1 MTVNTEVKGTL
12 AKLLA
17 TENLTVEHR
26 QVQTASFD
34 VNNRVLTLP
43 IWKDASST
51 IYDLLVGHEV
61 GHALYTPNIPI
72 DAPKG
77 FVNVIEDA
85 RIERMMKQTYP
96 GLRKSFY
103 DGYREL
109 WHKDFFGVAEGGIEE
124 LAFIDRI
131 NLFFKGN
138 NTIEF
143 NPEEQV
149 WVDRVETTKTF
160 DDVLQLSR
168 ELYEWAKSQENAK
181 EAQLPDQLNVDWDNP
196 TAGNEIEQEF
206 QPEDTSNNDGDNDGP
221 DGDNKKPVNS
231 LTDEELD
238 ELEDLMYDDHIG
250 GNEGSIK
257 ETECVTDR
265 ALQESLETLVD
276 DKADDWQYLDLPK
289 IDIDK
294 ALVPY
299 TKIQEDLN
307 FGIYGFSSSDKQEHD
322 YRRENI
328 AYGEDHYKQ
337 YKKEAQRSVNYL
349 LKQFEMKKSADE
361 YKRAATSKTGV
372 LDTQSLYK
380 YRLSDDIF
388 KRVTVIPEGKNHGL
402 VFFLDWSGSMQHCLL
417 DTLKQTYNLVWFCR
431 KAQIPFRV
439 YAFQNV
445 WDSRGTHPAIKLE
458 EGKTVLGFESGF
470 RLLEFFSSVQSKQS
484 LEKSMEL
491 VYLQVFAMNG
501 HRYSFVQEYT
511 LGGTP
516 LGDAVMCTPQLVN
529 MMKTIEKVQKVNV
542 VCLTDGEANPLSFT
556 KEANK
561 DDYYYSDTRWHTRQ
575 LRYGGKKYM
584 LRDPKTGYTR
594 ELNGSPY
601 QTTKEIVSFYRE
613 ITNFNWVGIRICSKN
628 EMKRSLRVLDYADAD
643 RMENQWSKEKFAS
656 VKKLLGYTEA
666 FFIPSQGMGE
676 GTQDLE
682 VKQKGEVATRAELSR
697 AFKKHMGSKMTNK
710 TILNKFVEQI
720 A

>member
-43 IWKDASST
+43 IWKEASGT

-85 RIERMMKQTYP
+85 RIERLMKETYP
-96 GLRKSFY
+96 GLRRSFY
-103 DGYREL
+103 EGYREL
-109 WHKDFFGVAEGGIEE
+109 WHKDFFGVSDENISE

-138 NTIEF
+138 NEIEF
-143 NPEEQV
+143 NAEEQV
-149 WVDRVETTKTF
+149 WVDRVATTKTF
-160 DDVLQLSR
+160 DDVLELSR
-168 ELYEWAKSQENAK
+168 ELYEWAKSQESAK
-181 EAQLPDQLNVDWDNP
+181 EAQLPEQLNVDWDNP

-238 ELEDLMYDDHIG
+238 DLEDKMYEDDMIG
-250 GNEGSIK
+250 GTEGGVK
-257 ETECVTDR
+257 ETESITDT

-276 DKADDWQYLDLPK
+276 DKAQEWKYLDLPK
-289 IDIDK
+289 INLDEVI
-294 ALVPY
+294 VSHQ
-299 TKIQEDLN
+299 KIQEDLK
-307 FGIYGFSSSDKQEHD
+307 FGIYGFTSSDKYEHD
-322 YRRENI
+322 YRRESI
-328 AYGEDHYKQ
+328 TYGEDHYKS
-337 YKKEAQRSVNYL
+337 YKKDAQRSVNYL

-402 VFFLDWSGSMQHCLL
+402 VFFLDWSGSMSTCLL
-417 DTLKQTYNLVWFCR
+417 DTLKQTYNLIWFCR

-445 WDSRGTHPAIKLE
+445 WNSSGVHPAIKPT
-458 EGKTVLGFESGF
+458 EGKSTLGFEPGF
-470 RLLEFFSSVQSKQS
+470 RLLEFFSSRQNKQS
-484 LEKSMEL
+484 LDKSMEL
-491 VYLQVFAMNG
+491 VYLQAFAMSG
-501 HRYSFVQEYT
+501 RRFQYVQEYT

-529 MMKTIEKVQKVNV
+529 LMKTVDKVQKVNV
-542 VCLTDGEANPLSFT
+542 VCLTDGESNPLNYI
-556 KEANK
+556 KENEGYYG
-561 DDYYYSDTRWHTRQ
+561 DYEFCTRQ
-575 LRYGGKKYM
+575 LRYGGVKYI
-584 LRDPKTGYTR
+584 LRDSKTGYSC
-594 ELNGSPY
+594 EISPSPY
-601 QTTKEIVSFYRE
+601 MTTKEIVGFYRE
-613 ITNFNWVGIRICSKN
+613 ITDFNWVGIRICSKN

-682 VKQKGEVATRAELSR
+682 VKQKGEVATKAELNR

>member
-26 QVQTASFD
+26 NVQTASFD

-43 IWKDASST
+43 IWKDASGT

-85 RIERMMKQTYP
+85 RIERMMKETYP
-96 GLRKSFY
+96 GLKRSFY
-103 DGYREL
+103 QGYREL
-109 WHKDFFGVAEGGIEE
+109 WHKDFFGVRDENISE

-138 NTIEF
+138 NEIEF
-143 NPEEQV
+143 NAEEQV
-149 WVDRVETTKTF
+149 WVDRVATTKTF
-160 DDVLQLSR
+160 EDVLQLSR
-168 ELYEWAKSQENAK
+168 ELYEWAKSQDKANEEQQPIQA
-181 EAQLPDQLNVDWDNP
+181 DIDWDNP
-196 TAGNEIEQEF
+196 AAGNELEQEYQPENTEEGEGEGEDKTPSNQKSIEQ
-206 QPEDTSNNDGDNDGP
+206 Q
-221 DGDNKKPVNS
+221 
-231 LTDEELD
+231 LD
-238 ELEDLMYDDHIG
+238 ELEDAMYDDDMIG
-250 GNEGSIK
+250 GMEGGVK
-257 ETECVTDR
+257 ETESITDR

-276 DKADDWQYLDLPK
+276 DKAQEWKYLDLPK
-289 IDIDK
+289 IDLNK
-294 ALVPY
+294 VLVSHK
-299 TKIQEDLN
+299 KIQEDLN
-307 FGIYGFSSSDKQEHD
+307 FGIYGFTSSDKNEHD
-322 YRRENI
+322 YRRESI
-328 AYGEDHYKQ
+328 TYGEDHYKT
-337 YKKEAQRSVNYL
+337 YKKDAQRSVNYL

-402 VFFLDWSGSMQHCLL
+402 VFFLDWSGSMGNCLL

-445 WDSRGTHPAIKLE
+445 WNSSGVHPAITLDDD
-458 EGKTVLGFESGF
+458 KTTLGFDPGF
-470 RLLEFFSSVQSKQS
+470 RLLEFFSSRQNKKS

-491 VYLQVFAMNG
+491 VYLQAFAMSG
-501 HRYSFVQEYT
+501 HRFQFVQEYT

-516 LGDAVMCTPQLVN
+516 LADAVMCTPQLVN
-529 MMKTIEKVQKVNV
+529 LMKSVEKVQKVNV
-542 VCLTDGEANPLSFT
+542 VCLTDGESNPLSIIQ
-556 KEANK
+556 ESAG
-561 DDYYYSDTRWHTRQ
+561 YYTNESEYCTRQ
-575 LRYGGKKYM
+575 LRYGGIKYI
-584 LRDPKTGYTR
+584 LRDSRTGYSC
-594 ELNGSPY
+594 EISPSPY
-601 QTTKEIVSFYRE
+601 MTTKEIVNFYRQ
-613 ITNFNWVGIRICSKN
+613 ITDFNWIGIRICSKN
-628 EMKRSLRVLDYADAD
+628 EMKRSLRVLDFEDAD
-643 RMENQWSKEKFAS
+643 RMESQWSKEKFSS

-676 GTQDLE
+676 GTSDLE